1 LSLLKYN
8 QQTLSL
14 LKENKFLAL
23 IAGYGK
29 KRNRG
34 RRPPGFYRAVLI
46 WKNCELLSFWDDC
59 QPLE

>member
-1 LSLLKYN
+1 V
-8 QQTLSL
+8 